1 MRVAIFGTSGAGKTT
16 LSRAVGARLGVP
28 VVELDALN
36 WRAGWR
42 DRVTHE
48 PEAFLA
54 DMAAALAVEAWVTD
68 GNYSLG
74 RRLILDRATDIVW
87 LDYSRWVIMTR
98 VIRRSVLRSLS
109 GQELW
114 PGTGNREDWRR
125 WIEKDHPIR
134 WAWDT
139 YEGRRARY
147 GALFADPALAHLRRH
162 RLDHPRQAGALVA
175 KLEHLAR
182 ETPS

>member
-16 LSRAVGARLGVP
+16 LSRVLGARLGVP

-54 DMAAALAVEAWVTD
+54 DIAAALAAEAWVTD

-74 RRLILDRATDIVW
+74 RSLILGRATDIVW
-87 LDYSRWVIMTR
+87 LDYSRWVIMSR

-125 WIEKDHPIR
+125 WIQRDHPIR

-139 YEGRRARY
+139 YRDRHARY
-147 GALFADPALAHLRRH
+147 EALFADPGLAHLRRH
-162 RLDHPRQAGALVA
+162 RLRRPAEAEALPARLEGLGADA
-175 KLEHLAR
+175 
-182 ETPS
+182 P